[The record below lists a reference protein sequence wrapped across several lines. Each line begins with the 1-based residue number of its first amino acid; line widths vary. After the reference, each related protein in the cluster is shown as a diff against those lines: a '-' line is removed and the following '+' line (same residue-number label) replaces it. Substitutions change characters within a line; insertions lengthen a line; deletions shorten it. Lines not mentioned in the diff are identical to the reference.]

1 MFQIIKKKKTK
12 SRTKP
17 YFLEVRTKILQL
29 QRQGNCNI
37 RITVL
42 GVNEDIATE
51 EGHVVGI

>member
-1 MFQIIKKKKTK
+1 MFQIIKKKNTK

-17 YFLEVRTKILQL
+17 YFLEVYTKVLQL

-42 GVNEDIATE
+42 GANEDIATE